1 MSHLGVGYLLGLLV
15 RTHRFSV
22 WGLTG
27 SLSVAKDEVL
37 DYAIERLNHWLSEVD
52 AAVNRFIP
60 DSEVSQLNESHGAAM
75 HYSPTFDLCLTTALS
90 AYEQTQGACSPT
102 VLPSLLALGYGRDFY
117 EIKSDPSIELFPTHP
132 ALGLD
137 SIVIDREA
145 QTVRLLEGCQLD
157 FGATAKAL
165 TCDLVANEAAPLT
178 GVVVEIGGDVSVRG
192 EGPDGLWAI
201 GVSDSLE
208 AKTDDLRLGLNN
220 AGVATSSRVIR
231 AWQAGGQPQNHII
244 NPFTG
249 GCATGPYG
257 SASVVAA
264 SCVEANSFSTAALVW
279 GEEASYYIA
288 QAGLAARLV
297 RTDGTIDLVGAWPR
311 EEQPA

>member
-1 MSHLGVGYLLGLLV
+1 VKN
-15 RTHRFSV
+15 HRFSV
-22 WGLTG
+22 WGVTG
-27 SLSVAKDEVL
+27 SVTVAKDEAL
-37 DYAIERLNHWLSEVD
+37 DFAIERLDHWLGEVD

-60 DSEVSQLNESHGAAM
+60 NSELSRLNASHGEALN
-75 HYSPTFDLCLTTALS
+75 YSPTFDLCLTTALA

-102 VLPSLLALGYGRDFY
+102 VLPSLLALGYDRDFY
-117 EIKSDPSIELFPTHP
+117 EIESDQAIALSPTQP

-137 SIVIDREA
+137 AIVIDREA
-145 QTVRLLEGCQLD
+145 KTVRLLDDCQLD

-165 TCDLVANEAAPLT
+165 TCDLIANEVAPVS
-178 GVVVEIGGDVSVRG
+178 GVVVEIGGDVAVRG

-201 GVSDSLE
+201 GVSDSLQATE
-208 AKTDDLRLGLNN
+208 NDLRLGLSN

-231 AWQAGGQPQNHII
+231 AWRAGGKPQNHII
-244 NPFTG
+244 NPFSG
-249 GCATGPYG
+249 DCANGPYG

-264 SCVEANSFSTAALVW
+264 SCAEANSFSTAALVW

-297 RTDGTIDLVGAWPR
+297 RINGTIDLVGAWPR